1 MFPKRY
7 EKTSLKCFIF
17 KKKRIKSSILLKK
30 GRKSDRFIYLRAKV
44 IIEIKTRLAK

>member
-7 EKTSLKCFIF
+7 LKMSLKCFIF

-30 GRKSDRFIYLRAKV
+30 GRKNDRIIYLVAKV
-44 IIEIKTRLAK
+44 IIENLTRLEK